1 MKSDSLFISCNPA
14 ISVIIPIYNSERFL
28 QRCVDAVL
36 RQTFKNF
43 ELLLIDDGSEDHSLE
58 ICKNYATGMNGRIR
72 VFHKDNGGVSSA
84 RNLGLE
90 NAKGEWIVF
99 ADSDD
104 EVMETWLETLWKNR
118 KIDSDKNVDIV
129 ISGYK
134 IIRNDRSGNFDYGLD
149 LKGDLQL
156 LYPQLQGMK
165 MFGGLWNKLF
175 QAAVI
180 RTYNIKMNTNLTYR
194 EDEEFVLRYLSYC
207 HTCCCVSTPTYIYYE
222 PDWKK
227 YEYAKFELSG
237 LDLEISRLKSLKKLS
252 APWLLIKNEEI
263 SVTNR
268 MLFNCKIHKKGCFSY
283 LRKYFFSVG
292 FVRGLSLIARFSL
305 HKLKV
310 IKHLDY

>member
-1 MKSDSLFISCNPA
+1 MKSDSSSIYGRPSV
-14 ISVIIPIYNSERFL
+14 SVIIPVYNSEKFL

-36 RQTFKNF
+36 KQTFKDF
-43 ELLLIDDGSEDHSLE
+43 ELLLIDDGSEDRSLA
-58 ICKNYATGMNGRIR
+58 ICKNYTRGADRRIR
-72 VFHKDNGGVSSA
+72 VFHKENGGVSSA

-90 NAKGEWIVF
+90 NANGEWIAF

-104 EVMETWLETLWKNR
+104 EVKENWLEILWKNR

-129 ISGYK
+129 VSGYK
-134 IIRNDRSGNFDYGLD
+134 IICNDGSGNFDYGLD

-165 MFGGLWNKLF
+165 MFGSLWNKLF

-180 RTYNIKMNTNLTYR
+180 RTYNIQMNTNLTYR

-222 PDWKK
+222 PDWEK
-227 YEYAKFELSG
+227 YKYTNFELSG
-237 LDLEISRLKSLKKLS
+237 FDLEISRLESLKRLS
-252 APWLLIKNEEI
+252 VTKPFIRKAEI

-268 MLFNCKIHKKGCFSY
+268 MLFNSKTDKKGCLRY
-283 LRKYFFSVG
+283 LRKYFSSVG
-292 FVRGLSLIARFSL
+292 IVRGFALLARFSMY
-305 HKLKV
+305 KFRI